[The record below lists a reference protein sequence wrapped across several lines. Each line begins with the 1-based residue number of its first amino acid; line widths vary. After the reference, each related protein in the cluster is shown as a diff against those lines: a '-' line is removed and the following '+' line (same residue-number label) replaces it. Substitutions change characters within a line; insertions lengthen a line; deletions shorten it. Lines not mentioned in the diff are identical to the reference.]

1 MKLQLLFPMLLVT
14 SSAAVIAETIRVGDT
29 YPVKERSVQELIVER
44 ASAPD
49 MAEKLKNYTKSF
61 EAGIEIPNALVDKTF
76 EYKPW
81 YTLPEPI
88 KDENNQTLFPKG
100 FRFNPLT
107 KVTAPGRLVFFNETQ
122 IEWVKSVYQAGD
134 NLVMTA
140 GDVYT
145 AMQTLQAR
153 VFLLDA
159 KTHDR
164 LQIEAVP
171 RIYEQKPDT
180 DYFTVTQYAL

>member
-1 MKLQLLFPMLLVT
+1 M
-14 SSAAVIAETIRVGDT
+14 AETIRVGDT
-29 YPVKERSVQELIVER
+29 YPVKERSLQDLIAER
-44 ASAPD
+44 ANAPD
-49 MAEKLKNYTKSF
+49 MEDKLKNYTKSF
-61 EAGIEIPNALVDKTF
+61 EAGIEIPAALVDKTF
-76 EYKPW
+76 EYTPW

-88 KDENNQTLFPKG
+88 KDGNNQTLFPKG

-107 KVTAPGRLVFFNETQ
+107 KVTAPGRLVFFNEAQ
-122 IEWVKSVYQAGD
+122 IDWVKSVYQAGD